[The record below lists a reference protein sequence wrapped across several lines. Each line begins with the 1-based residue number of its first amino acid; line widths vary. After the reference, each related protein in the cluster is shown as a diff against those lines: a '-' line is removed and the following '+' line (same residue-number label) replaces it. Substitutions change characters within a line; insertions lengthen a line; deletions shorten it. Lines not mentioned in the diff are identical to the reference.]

1 MRIDEMSKSR
11 LCDAVHKGPTL
22 LVAAKFS
29 HAELRRLLPLFRD
42 LLGAAEA
49 KQLRIVS
56 DSPRLPAELAARTG
70 GTALPIVF
78 SHDGLTHQLIDEL
91 TGPLRGPL
99 RGEGVRLGVGQGVAI
114 EGDVQELAAELR
126 SQLGREQRLHGD
138 SGALSPKALAASIAA
153 EIGEDEAQRKAVRSM
168 ILEMA
173 ANLDLRVVKAV
184 GAFLD
189 KVFNSMFDGID
200 VVEAE
205 MESLRELT
213 RAGPLVYCPT
223 HRSHVDYLVLSYL
236 VAQYGMV
243 PPLVAAGENMNFFP
257 VGNVF
262 RHGGA
267 FYIRRSFRGDPLYRK
282 AFAAYMRHLLLA
294 GVSLEFFPEGTRSR
308 TGKCLPPRFG
318 MFNGILDAYAVAPEA
333 LHQVH
338 FVPVDIKYEKV
349 PEIDAH
355 AAERSGAKKR
365 KETGLA
371 LLRLPSV
378 LAGGFGRVS
387 VHFGEPIVLGDFLRD
402 NDLDPADSE
411 QRRRAATRLGYKVLG
426 NIQEAGPVTAVGVV
440 AGVLLAAEE
449 RALRANRL
457 LNRCEGLIAALAP
470 EQPRELELRDRPRPA
485 CEDALAFLARQDLVK
500 QTPGSRWT
508 VPPDA
513 RAKLVYMRNQ
523 SLHPFVSAA
532 LLLQAISKHTDDSG
546 SADEAAVLEHVGV
559 LSSLL
564 RHEFVFPLDGL
575 ATNATRASDQLER
588 AGLTRCE
595 QGTYR
600 HTTDPALNNLAG
612 TWARL
617 ISDVLATYRHVI
629 DVLHGGSAAGPSAK
643 VPSAVLQALKQRVGR
658 GEMVYPEAAD
668 KVTIGL
674 ALRRLEE
681 LSLLDRSGDVV
692 VLDRPGLAAL
702 AERLG

>member
-1 MRIDEMSKSR
+1 MRVDEMSQSR
-11 LCDAVHKGPTL
+11 LSEAVAKGPTL
-22 LVAAKFS
+22 LIAAQLS
-29 HAELRRLLPLFRD
+29 RAELRRLLPLFRD
-42 LLGAAEA
+42 LLGVPEA

-56 DSPRLPAELAARTG
+56 DSARLPAELAARRG

-78 SHDGLTHQLIDEL
+78 SHDGLTQQLIEDL

-114 EGDVQELAAELR
+114 DGDVQELARELR
-126 SQLGREQRLHGD
+126 EQLSREQRLHGD
-138 SGALSPKALAASIAA
+138 SGALAPKALAASIAA
-153 EIGEDEAQRKAVRSM
+153 EVGSDENERKAIRAMV
-168 ILEMA
+168 LEMA

-184 GAFLD
+184 GLLLE

-257 VGNVF
+257 VGHIF

-267 FYIRRSFRGDPLYRK
+267 FYIRRSFRDDPLYRK
-282 AFAAYMRHLLLA
+282 AFAAYLRHLLLA

-318 MFNGILDAYAVAPEA
+318 MINGILDAYAVAPEP
-333 LHQVH
+333 LSDVR

-355 AAERSGAKKR
+355 AAERSGGEKR

-371 LLRLPSV
+371 LLRLPAV

-387 VHFGEPIVLGDFLRD
+387 VHLGEPIVLGEFLKARG
-402 NDLDPADSE
+402 LDPASPDE
-411 QRRRAATRLGYKVLG
+411 RRRAATQLGYQVLG
-426 NIQEAGPVTAVGVV
+426 NIQEAGPVAAIGVV
-440 AGVLLAAEE
+440 AGVVLAAEE
-449 RALRANRL
+449 RALREGRL
-457 LNRCEGLIAALAP
+457 LNRCEGLIAALDP
-470 EQPRELELRDRPRPA
+470 DQPREPNLRENPRQT
-485 CEDALAFLARQDLVK
+485 CEDALAFLTRQNLIKRV
-500 QTPGSRWT
+500 PGGRYSLPSANRSR
-508 VPPDA
+508 
-513 RAKLVYMRNQ
+513 LVYMRNQ
-523 SLHPFVSAA
+523 SLHPFASAG
-532 LLLQAISKHTDDSG
+532 LLLQAIAKYTDG
-546 SADEAAVLEHVGV
+546 EGAADEASVVEHVGF

-575 ATNATRASDQLER
+575 ETNVARASLQLER
-588 AGLTRCE
+588 AGLTRLE
-595 QGTYR
+595 KGAYR

-629 DVLHGGSAAGPSAK
+629 DLLNNDGDLGNSSKLPARI
-643 VPSAVLQALKQRVGR
+643 LQALKQRVEDA
-658 GEMVYPEAAD
+658 EMVYPEAAD
-668 KVTIGL
+668 KVTLSL
-674 ALRRLEE
+674 ALRRLAE
-681 LSLLDRSGDVV
+681 LELIDTSSDKVTVDRA
-692 VLDRPGLAAL
+692 GLTAL
-702 AERLG
+702 SKRLG